1 MPTPARRVGPRLVAR
16 VVLLSLLALAA
27 LPAYL
32 TVSPRWRPAAARL
45 AGALVVA
52 IGCARARAW
61 ARDAVAPPA
70 DAGVDA
76 PPPPPPE
83 RVLDPRFLRLR
94 DDLIAGTRRRRYF
107 DVMLWPRLAAL
118 AGPDLPRPE
127 ERRGPT
133 RRGPSLRAIEGLVA
147 RIEERP

>member
-1 MPTPARRVGPRLVAR
+1 MPTPARRLGPRFVAR

-45 AGALVVA
+45 AGAIVVA

-61 ARDAVAPPA
+61 ARDAVGGPA
-70 DAGVDA
+70 AAGVDA

-83 RVLDPRFLRLR
+83 RVLDPHFLRLR
-94 DDLIAGTRRRRYF
+94 DDLIASTRRRRYF
-107 DVMLWPRLAAL
+107 DVVLWPRLAAL

-133 RRGPSLRAIEGLVA
+133 RRGPSRRAIEGLDA